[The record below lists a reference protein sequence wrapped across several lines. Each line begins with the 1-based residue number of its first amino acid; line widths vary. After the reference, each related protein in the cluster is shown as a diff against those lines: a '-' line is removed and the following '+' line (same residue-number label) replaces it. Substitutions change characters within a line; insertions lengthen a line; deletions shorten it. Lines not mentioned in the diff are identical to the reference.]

1 MMFYHEAW
9 KGMLDGNNFV
19 RAGWVHALKLHQY
32 QTAAYK
38 RFLVMGK
45 LSWIIEHF

>member
-1 MMFYHEAW
+1 
-9 KGMLDGNNFV
+9 MLDGNNFV

-45 LSWIIEHF
+45 VSLLSWSLNIINV